1 MTSTKPKLKQ
11 RRCRNQ
17 FRAWLVYELNA
28 RGANLPKEPKYSALR
43 EALERLLPL
52 QRL

>member
-1 MTSTKPKLKQ
+1 MTSLKPKLKQ

-28 RGANLPKEPKYSALR
+28 RGANLPREPQYSALR
-43 EALERLLPL
+43 EALERMLPKSL
-52 QRL
+52 